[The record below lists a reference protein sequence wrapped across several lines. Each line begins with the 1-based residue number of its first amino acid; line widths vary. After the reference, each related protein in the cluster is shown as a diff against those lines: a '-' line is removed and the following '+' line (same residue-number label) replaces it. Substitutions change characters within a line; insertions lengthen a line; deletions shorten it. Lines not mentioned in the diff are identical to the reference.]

1 MSGPADVD
9 EVTDSSEGDAAA
21 RTGLSV
27 VAVGA
32 AACVACCAPP
42 ILGAI
47 GITAGLSGLAWFAGG
62 LLLAAAVVLG
72 GSALIVRRRRR
83 AAA

>member
-1 MSGPADVD
+1 MSTAVDDGVTEPA
-9 EVTDSSEGDAAA
+9 EGETPG
-21 RTGLSV
+21 RTALPV

-47 GITAGLSGLAWFAGG
+47 GITVGLSGLAWLAGG
-62 LLLAAAVVLG
+62 LAFAAIAGLI
-72 GSALIVRRRRR
+72 GSAWIVRRRR